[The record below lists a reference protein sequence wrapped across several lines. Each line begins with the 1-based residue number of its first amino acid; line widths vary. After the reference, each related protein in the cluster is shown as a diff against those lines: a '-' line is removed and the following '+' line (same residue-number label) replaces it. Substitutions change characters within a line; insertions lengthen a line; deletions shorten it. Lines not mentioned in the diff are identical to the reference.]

1 MDVAVVFL
9 DECTSPVPGSNKPR
23 YGSIAGG
30 KFSKLELMWKNFD
43 SIGNTGGLPGTMWG
57 YGESQ
62 DDTVSSPL
70 KPKGVRRGNV
80 NLIRATT
87 PPTVSTGSQRKVWPN
102 CDWLPDSTAVWDASA
117 DQASAAYASSGTM
130 KATPYHACSATNPN
144 DESVKSRCEDQT
156 TSGTCTTRKSDSG
169 KSFCKWADDTCEIDE
184 TVAGGIG
191 LVTYPSAGGGDSGAA
206 LWYIENSDKLTL
218 HDRDQLNL
226 VHIGVSCAGSTFF
239 PTWDLMCRS
248 DYFQNWLANII
259 DRDTCATKPTRE
271 YFKGFDESVVG
282 GSSSGSVTQSGWDV
296 DNNYMGIVKGGAGTK
311 GLSQLPKRANA
322 GDWTVAAAT
331 AAAPTTA
338 APAPAPEPA
347 PSPEP
352 APEPAPAPGATT
364 GAATTGTTSDATIG
378 AATSGEEEEKEEE
391 DEEEDEEEEEA
402 STGAKSV
409 ATTDA
414 ATTTTA
420 ATTTLVA
427 ILLLSYLNP
436 F

>member
-1 MDVAVVFL
+1 M
-9 DECTSPVPGSNKPR
+9 G
-23 YGSIAGG
+23 
-30 KFSKLELMWKNFD
+30 
-43 SIGNTGGLPGTMWG
+43 
-57 YGESQ
+57 
-62 DDTVSSPL
+62 
-70 KPKGVRRGNV
+70 
-80 NLIRATT
+80 
-87 PPTVSTGSQRKVWPN
+87 
-102 CDWLPDSTAVWDASA
+102 
-117 DQASAAYASSGTM
+117 
-130 KATPYHACSATNPN
+130 
-144 DESVKSRCEDQT
+144 
-156 TSGTCTTRKSDSG
+156 SGTCTTRKSDSG
-169 KSFCKWADDTCEIDE
+169 KSFCTWADGVCEIDE
-184 TVAGGIG
+184 NVAGGIG

-248 DYFQNWLANII
+248 DYFQNWLATII

-282 GSSSGSVTQSGWDV
+282 GSSSGSVTQSGWDL
-296 DNNYMGIVKGGAGTK
+296 DNNYMGIVKGAPGTK

-338 APAPAPEPA
+338 APTTAAPTN
-347 PSPEP
+347 
-352 APEPAPAPGATT
+352 GATT
-364 GAATTGTTSDATIG
+364 GAATTGTTSGATIG
-378 AATSGEEEEKEEE
+378 AATSGEEEEEKEEE
-391 DEEEDEEEEEA
+391 EEEEDEEEEEEEEEEA
-402 STGAKSV
+402 GTGAV